1 MRKSLSVGTW
11 YHCFVVK
18 STANCKFLSTQMKG
32 ILLFLFSYIF
42 SYSALDLL
50 WLDKFSFR
58 SILEQDGS
66 AVDAAI
72 ATMFCNGIF
81 TMQSMGLGGGF
92 LMTIYI
98 KENETAYTLNAR
110 ETAPMKASP
119 EMYRDNQ
126 NISRNG
132 GWTPWF
138 WCRTTKMRQA
148 WFMLSKSF

>member
-1 MRKSLSVGTW
+1 
-11 YHCFVVK
+11 
-18 STANCKFLSTQMKG
+18 
-32 ILLFLFSYIF
+32 
-42 SYSALDLL
+42 
-50 WLDKFSFR
+50 
-58 SILEQDGS
+58 
-66 AVDAAI
+66 
-72 ATMFCNGIF
+72 MFCNGIF

-132 GWTPWF
+132 PLAIAVPGELRGYHAAHQRFGKLEWAKLIEPSIEL
-138 WCRTTKMRQA
+138 CEKGYQMSKHQYDSLTKATILNDTNLR
-148 WFMLSKSF
+148 